1 METKEWIVR
10 IALDEIG
17 DDTHAR
23 AMLTTSSGQQVEGKG
38 HARRNPSDPSVPRI
52 GDELAASRAL
62 SDLAGQL
69 AAMTNRD
76 ISESMAAIPTAR
88 SW

>member
-10 IALDEIG
+10 IALDEVG
-17 DDTHAR
+17 DDTSAR
-23 AMLTTSSGQQVEGKG
+23 ATLTTTGGQRVEGRG
-38 HARRNPSDPSVPRI
+38 HARRNPSDPAVPRI
-52 GDELAASRAL
+52 GDELAVSRAL

-76 ISESMAAIPTAR
+76 ISESMAAVPTSR